1 MPSKDVSDVGEVAEA
16 NEQLEVI
23 LPDEEHRAD
32 FLRLMSQLT
41 VDDEALVVLKG
52 HLIVEEKL
60 DEIIEAFVFHPEQL
74 EAARLSFAQKVVI
87 ARSLSLDEH
96 ENTVWDL
103 ILKLN
108 TLRNRLAHS
117 LDGTARDRAM
127 EALRVSYSREFGGKP
142 PEETDVIFLTSVA
155 TLSLG
160 FLGSFLKE
168 VNRLRKFLS
177 AIDPAINP
185 HRHKSPAV
193 RPHQSTRTQAAD
205 STG

>member
-1 MPSKDVSDVGEVAEA
+1 MPSKDVSDTGEVAEA
-16 NEQLEVI
+16 NEQLGVI
-23 LPDEEHRAD
+23 LPDEADRTD
-32 FLRLMSQLT
+32 FLRLISQLT

-60 DEIIEAFVFHPEQL
+60 DEIIEAFVFHPQQL
-74 EAARLSFAQKVVI
+74 ETARLSFAQKVAI
-87 ARSLSLDEH
+87 ARSISLDEP

-117 LDGTARDRAM
+117 LDGTARDKAM
-127 EALRVSYSREFGGKP
+127 EVLRASYSREVGAP

-168 VNRLRKFLS
+168 VNRLRKFLG

-185 HRHKSPAV
+185 HRHKSPTV
-193 RPHQSTRTQAAD
+193 SPNQSTRT
-205 STG
+205 